1 MNRQQPDTG
10 LEGLRTIMST
20 TFLKLVLFAQIAGVL
35 HAGAIL
41 RFSTTIHTG
50 AEASTTASRLAID
63 GDGLKLDS
71 QLRTAMV
78 PPRSSMIFHR
88 ERRLLYAVDHE
99 RKTYFKIDERAI
111 GGMADTMDRMMAQM
125 RERMKNAPPQ
135 QRAAMEKMLQSQMA
149 GQGGTGRERPKPELI
164 AHDTRKEIN
173 GYSCEVYD
181 VVREGVKERELCI
194 TEWDNIAGGPEA
206 RAAMQDMA
214 KFLEAMTNAMRRTAP
229 AATSG
234 NPLLDLEQLPGFPV
248 SATQFTNGDVTS
260 EQILK
265 SAKEQS
271 FEKTTFLPPAGYTA
285 RRMGPS
291 TTPR

>member
-1 MNRQQPDTG
+1 
-10 LEGLRTIMST
+10 MST

-63 GDGLKLDS
+63 GDGIKLDS

-78 PPRSSMIFHR
+78 PPRNSMIFLR
-88 ERRLLYAVDHE
+88 EGRVLYAVDHG

-125 RERMKNAPPQ
+125 QERMKNAPPQ
-135 QRAAMEKMLQSQMA
+135 QRAAMQKALQSRMA
-149 GQGGTGRERPKPELI
+149 AMGGPSRERPKPELI
-164 AHDTRKEIN
+164 AHDARKEIN
-173 GYSCEVYD
+173 GYSCEMYD

-229 AATSG
+229 AATGG

-248 SATQFTNGDVTS
+248 SATQFINGKITS
-260 EQILK
+260 EQVLK

-271 FEKTTFLPPAGYTA
+271 FDAKTFSPPAGYAA

>member
-1 MNRQQPDTG
+1 
-10 LEGLRTIMST
+10 MST
-20 TFLKLVLFAQIAGVL
+20 TLLKLILCAQIAGVL
-35 HAGAIL
+35 HAGVML
-41 RFSTTIHTG
+41 RFATTIHSKG
-50 AEASTTASRLAID
+50 EASTTASRMSID

-71 QLRTAMV
+71 QLTTAMA
-78 PPRSSMIFHR
+78 PPRNSMIFLR
-88 ERRLLYAVDHE
+88 QNRILYAVDHP

-111 GGMADTMDRMMAQM
+111 GGMADTMDRMLAQM

-135 QRAAMEKMLQSQMA
+135 QRAAMEQMMRSRM
-149 GQGGTGRERPKPELI
+149 GGMSGPAKERPKPELI
-164 AHDTRKEIN
+164 AHGKRQEIN

-206 RAAMQDMA
+206 QAAMLDMA
-214 KFLEAMTNAMRRTAP
+214 KFLEAMTNAMRRAAP

-234 NPLLDLEQLPGFPV
+234 NPLVDLEQLPGFPV
-248 SATQFTNGDVTS
+248 SAKQFTNGKVTS
-260 EQILK
+260 EQVLK

-271 FEKTTFLPPAGYTA
+271 FDEKTFSPPAGYTA

>member
-1 MNRQQPDTG
+1 
-10 LEGLRTIMST
+10 MST
-20 TFLKLVLFAQIAGVL
+20 TFLKLVLFAQMAGVL

-50 AEASTTASRLAID
+50 AEASTTASRMAID

-71 QLRTAMV
+71 QLRTAMA
-78 PPRSSMIFHR
+78 PPRNSMIFLR
-88 ERRLLYAVDHE
+88 ESRVLYAVDHG

-125 RERMKNAPPQ
+125 QERMKNAPPQ
-135 QRAAMEKMLQSQMA
+135 QRAAMQKMLQSRMA
-149 GQGGTGRERPKPELI
+149 GMSGPRGERPKPELI
-164 AHDTRKEIN
+164 AHGARKEIN
-173 GYSCEVYD
+173 GYPCEMYD
-181 VVREGVKERELCI
+181 VVRAGVKERELCI

-248 SATQFTNGDVTS
+248 SAKQFTNGKITS

-265 SAKEQS
+265 SSKEQS
-271 FEKTTFLPPAGYTA
+271 FEKKTFIPPAGYTA

-291 TTPR
+291 TAPR